1 MSLKNDHEPP
11 CVEASFATVRH
22 RTQRPIKFT
31 CEPRSNPQRHLG
43 SITGVPRS
51 ARRGPRADG
60 RIGISRG
67 ALSFFLRMVDH
78 GTLRAVSES
87 DSYNKQKQTRTN
99 FESGPSGASRLGF
112 ATRGLRVR
120 KERDS
125 PVVLFKKSAKRKRRR
140 NIYGRFIFV
149 SGGHG
154 PDRNQKL
161 TGFGHLPVAKS
172 KGEPGFAGF

>member
-1 MSLKNDHEPP
+1 M
-11 CVEASFATVRH
+11 RH

-99 FESGPSGASRLGF
+99 FEPGPSGASRLGF

-125 PVVLFKKSAKRKRRR
+125 PVVLLK
-140 NIYGRFIFV
+140 
-149 SGGHG
+149 
-154 PDRNQKL
+154 NQQNGSEGETFTAVL
-161 TGFGHLPVAKS
+161 FSSVADMDQTATKN
-172 KGEPGFAGF
+172 